1 MMEKPSVNT
10 RVKTGV
16 KTRDETGAQRENRPE
31 KPPKNKIKSKVV
43 GILNATDNSFSGDG
57 LIKPDA
63 AGAASYFDTILRHAQ
78 MMQEAG
84 AAIIDIGGESTNPLA
99 VPIDEAEETARVQPV
114 IKILHQTFPD
124 LPLSIDTYKPSVARM
139 ALEAGCTILNDVSG
153 GADPEM
159 LALAKQA
166 DCPII
171 LMHNRARQGDIEVD
185 QQLGGSF
192 QAPKTH
198 DFYTPDFYTKIIA
211 EMAAIAKRACLAR
224 VKASNIILDPGIGFG
239 KTVQQNLMLI
249 NQTKD
254 LSDRL
259 SYPLLIG
266 ASRKNFIG
274 KILNER
280 VDQRLAGSL
289 AVAMIAALRGAD
301 YIRVHDVRET
311 VQALAMMK
319 AIETPETYRN
329 LS

>member
-1 MMEKPSVNT
+1 MMEKPGVNT
-10 RVKTGV
+10 RVKTGA
-16 KTRDETGAQRENRPE
+16 KTATQQENRPE
-31 KPPKNKIKSKVV
+31 DNPKNKIKPQVV

-63 AGAASYFDTILRHAQ
+63 AGASSYFDTILRHAQ

-185 QQLGGSF
+185 QMLGGSF
-192 QAPKTH
+192 QAPE
-198 DFYTPDFYTKIIA
+198 TPDFYTKIIA
-211 EMAAIAKRACLAR
+211 EMAAIAKRACLAG

-289 AVAMIAALRGAD
+289 AVAVIAALRGAD

-311 VQALAMMK
+311 VQALTMIK